1 MLKRLIGTTVFTAIL
16 LLCAGCGGEGNRVSG
31 KVTFKGAP
39 VPAGKIYFMPDG
51 TKGNNA
57 GTGFA
62 DIKDGLY
69 DTSKSG
75 GRGAPAGPVIIAIEG
90 IDPSKPPPKADS
102 DVIATVLFPRYELAA
117 DMPSSSST
125 KDIDVPESAAKGP
138 PPAKKVGPEIVP

>member
-1 MLKRLIGTTVFTAIL
+1 MLKRLFGSRGFTAAL
-16 LLCAGCGGEGNRVSG
+16 LLCGGCGSEGYRVSG

-62 DIKDGLY
+62 DIKDGVY
-69 DTSKSG
+69 DTSKNN

-90 IDPSKPPPKADS
+90 LDPSKPPPKADS
-102 DVIATVLFPRYELAA
+102 DVTATVLFPRYELAA

-125 KDIDVPESAAKGP
+125 KDIEVPDSAAKGP
-138 PPAKKVGPEIVP
+138 PPAKKVGPEVVP